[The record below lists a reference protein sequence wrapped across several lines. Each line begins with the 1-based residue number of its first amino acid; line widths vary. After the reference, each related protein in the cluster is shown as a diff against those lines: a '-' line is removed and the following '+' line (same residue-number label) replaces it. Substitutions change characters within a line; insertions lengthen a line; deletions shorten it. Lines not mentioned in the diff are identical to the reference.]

1 MKLVKIIIFCPLI
14 FILFGCKE
22 FPILLEFESDTD
34 KLIREYTDS
43 VDNKKFY
50 VYSTDGK
57 DVFIID
63 YVEKN
68 VSVNIDKGLGY
79 WKLSNGVK
87 ITVLPED
94 VVEDIQSKLLLDG
107 KLKTGGILVV
117 KFHSNGKIDVV
128 KGQ

>member
-1 MKLVKIIIFCPLI
+1 MKLVKIIILCPLI

-50 VYSTDGK
+50 VYSTDEK
-57 DVFIID
+57 DVYIID
-63 YVEKN
+63 YFEKN

-87 ITVLPED
+87 ITILPED